1 MNQNDR
7 LDPQTTDC
15 DDDNST
21 AQDREI
27 ERLLEIIDREIE
39 KPDEEI
45 DYDLIEECTAR
56 LDALT
61 PLERPYTDEEIEK
74 NLQKLKDDI
83 RKAEESAKIRSA
95 PAVNRWNRPWIK
107 AMAAIA
113 ACFVVCF
120 STLSIVA
127 KNQGYGNTWEFVVTN
142 ARKIVGMDP
151 GEQAN
156 NNEIT
161 IIKPSGEKAYN
172 SIDELIEQENL
183 HILYPTKL
191 PDNLTIKKIVQTF
204 EDEEKYSLYFVF
216 SDSSYFYKICNYMT
230 STENFSDNENLYEVK
245 GAKFHITEK
254 NNNIFYA
261 VTQYNGF
268 EYSIQCNDYDNLMNI
283 LDNLKGF

>member
-7 LDPQTTDC
+7 LDTQPTDC

-21 AQDREI
+21 PQDREI
-27 ERLLEIIDREIE
+27 GRLLDIIDREIE

-107 AMAAIA
+107 AVSAIA

-127 KNQGYGNTWEFVVTN
+127 KTQGYDSTWEFVVTN
-142 ARKIVGMDP
+142 ARKIVGMEP
-151 GEQAN
+151 GEQVQEN
-156 NNEIT
+156 MISIT
-161 IIKPSGEKAYN
+161 KPSGSTSYKSIEELVEK
-172 SIDELIEQENL
+172 ENL
-183 HILYPTKL
+183 QILYPTNL
-191 PDNLTIKKIVQTF
+191 PNDLQIVEIRQVF
-204 EDEEKYSLYFVF
+204 DDETKYTLHFVF
-216 SDSSYFYKICNYMT
+216 SEKNYT
-230 STENFSDNENLYEVK
+230 FRITNYITENAYPDDEILYEQNSIV
-245 GAKFHITEK
+245 FHIIQIDSNTYLGVTRYDDYEYTIICEK
-254 NNNIFYA
+254 
-261 VTQYNGF
+261 
-268 EYSIQCNDYDNLMNI
+268 YDDLINLI
-283 LDNLKGF
+283 DNLKGM